1 MTESKFK
8 SVIGDTLKESWVHF
22 DMCTANTEGRL
33 IAVNPKFLAASW
45 NTQNGG
51 VAILDPFKPCS
62 VKPDIPLIKGFK
74 GPVLD
79 LEFSPFR
86 TDLLATAS
94 EDCSVKLFQI
104 PEEGLTKTTHQEL
117 QSLPGHVKKVT
128 FVDFNPSV
136 ADCLLSASFDDTV
149 KVWNVVKGEEL
160 CSLSVEANPTSVWW
174 NGNGSL
180 LASCAK
186 NKLLKVFDPRQ
197 KKAVVSVLCHESVK
211 SSKLAWMDS
220 DNLLTCGF
228 TKANAKEV
236 KHWDIRKVGDDLS
249 CAPVSTTV
257 VDHSSAVAT
266 PYFDKESR
274 LLYTLGKGETTIH
287 IFDFNTD
294 KVLKCIDFQS
304 QEPATVYGVFD
315 RRSMNYNKCEV
326 DRFVKFSKDAL
337 YVVSFKIPRKV
348 DMYDPAL
355 YPPVPAG
362 EPAVAFDAWV
372 GGETKDPVKKKIDEV
387 STAFV
392 SGDNTFSKSEGKPA
406 GGDDAKVKEL
416 EAKVA
421 ELEAKVKA
429 LTDENE
435 ELKKQL
441 AA

>member
-8 SVIGDTLKESWVHF
+8 NVIGDTLKEYWVHF
-22 DMCTANTEGRL
+22 DMCSANTEGRL
-33 IAVNPKFLAASW
+33 LAVNPKFLAASW

-51 VAILDPFKPCS
+51 VAIFNPFEPCS

-94 EDCSVKLFQI
+94 EDCSVRLFQI
-104 PEEGLTKTTHQEL
+104 PEAGLTKTTHEEL

-197 KKAVVSVLCHESVK
+197 KKPVLSVLCHESVK
-211 SSKLAWMDS
+211 SSKLTWIDS

-228 TKANAKEV
+228 TKSNAKEV
-236 KHWDIRKVGDDLS
+236 KHWDVRKAGEDLS
-249 CAPVSTTV
+249 ATPVSTTV

-266 PYFDKESR
+266 PYFDKESK

-304 QEPATVYGVFD
+304 QEPATAYGVFD
-315 RRSMNYNKCEV
+315 RRSVNYNKCEI
-326 DRFVKFSKDAL
+326 DRFVKFCKDSL

-348 DMYDPAL
+348 DIFDPSL
-355 YPPVPAG
+355 YPPVPSG
-362 EPAVAFDAWV
+362 EAAVTFDAWV
-372 GGETKDPVKKKIDEV
+372 GGETKDPVKKKINEI
-387 STAFV
+387 SNAFV
-392 SGDNTFSKSEGKPA
+392 SGDNTFTKSEGKEA
-406 GGDDAKVKEL
+406 GEDAKVKEL

-429 LTDENE
+429 LTEENE
-435 ELKKQL
+435 NLKKQVGG
-441 AA
+441 A